1 MALTES
7 SGGGVK
13 GLTAVLAVLALLVA
27 LYFGT
32 RGPAIDEPPRP
43 WHSETPAP
51 R

>member
-13 GLTAVLAVLALLVA
+13 GLTAVLAVILL
-27 LYFGT
+27 LLLIYFNT
-32 RGPAIDEPPRP
+32 RGPVDTEPPRP
-43 WHSETPAP
+43 YRSETPAP